1 MIEQTFDAITRRAAG
16 GVSRRATIA
25 TLGTAGFAAIANPFS
40 VDAKKSGGKN
50 KKKSGGKNKKSCPR
64 QEDRCAPQ
72 VAECTTFL
80 TALCGGD
87 PTCQDSIGCCTLLGS
102 CAANSFLTCLANA
115 G

>member
-1 MIEQTFDAITRRAAG
+1 MIEQTLDAITRRVAG

-40 VDAKKSGGKN
+40 VDA
-50 KKKSGGKNKKSCPR
+50 KKSGGKNKKSCPR

>member
-1 MIEQTFDAITRRAAG
+1 MIEQTLDAITRRVAG

-50 KKKSGGKNKKSCPR
+50 KKMSGK
-64 QEDRCAPQ
+64 
-72 VAECTTFL
+72 
-80 TALCGGD
+80 
-87 PTCQDSIGCCTLLGS
+87 
-102 CAANSFLTCLANA
+102 FLTCLANA